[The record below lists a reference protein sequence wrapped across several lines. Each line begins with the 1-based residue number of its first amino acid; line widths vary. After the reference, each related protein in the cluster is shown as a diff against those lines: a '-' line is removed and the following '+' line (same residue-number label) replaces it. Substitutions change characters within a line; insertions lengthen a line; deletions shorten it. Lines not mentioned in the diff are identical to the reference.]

1 MALNL
6 FIHLSIYSRPLVVGT
21 VVFPFPSALLCRTMP
36 TFAKPCTLI
45 QLTAVTYEQSKR
57 QMSKENAETIASM
70 AGHFVGACMSELKP

>member
-1 MALNL
+1 
-6 FIHLSIYSRPLVVGT
+6 
-21 VVFPFPSALLCRTMP
+21 MP